1 MCVNALKLTFVQSR
15 LSIGCVM
22 RPEFMRAK
30 YGSSLIPNDSVF
42 LWMVVVVD
50 FF

>member
-1 MCVNALKLTFVQSR
+1 MC
-15 LSIGCVM
+15 
-22 RPEFMRAK
+22 AK

-50 FF
+50 FFFFLKTLGSFLQQALDCVP